1 MAAVSRA
8 RRRAIAFEM
17 CLSRSGE
24 SSNTSS
30 HLSGLLAQIHA
41 TKSQTTCQSDFP
53 PLPPR
58 EDSPQESGLEAWLPP
73 PSAATEPQWDCIYL
87 AQDFLLDNGLCAWNK
102 ATAKT
107 AIDLGLRNRYIWNI
121 ENAGYDIPD
130 IAFYGAPEEYIA
142 AVAADKF
149 GVRNWRALDLD
160 KLRMLLITIKNRVRK
175 AAKKG
180 RNLHTP
186 NPAAEPA
193 DDNCPF

>member
-1 MAAVSRA
+1 MTSTPAKPAQRPRKAGAGKSWSSPHVQKYQLQWAAIFKKHGWANRPNRDKKDLRHSVLEDL
-8 RRRAIAFEM
+8 F
-17 CLSRSGE
+17 GDY
-24 SSNTSS
+24 NFN
-30 HLSGLLAQIHA
+30 LA
-41 TKSQTTCQSDFP
+41 S
-53 PLPPR
+53 
-58 EDSPQESGLEAWLPP
+58 
-73 PSAATEPQWDCIYL
+73 ATEPQWDCIYL

-142 AVAADKF
+142 AVAVDKF
-149 GVRNWRALDLD
+149 GVRNWRGLDLD
-160 KLRMLLITIKNRVRK
+160 KLRMLLITIKNRVRN

-186 NPAAEPA
+186 TPAAEPD
-193 DDNCPF
+193 DDNFPF

>member
-1 MAAVSRA
+1 MTATHVKPAQRA
-8 RRRAIAFEM
+8 RKTGANGKSWTSPHVQKYQLQWAAIFRKHGWANRPSADKKD
-17 CLSRSGE
+17 LRHSV
-24 SSNTSS
+24 
-30 HLSGLLAQIHA
+30 L
-41 TKSQTTCQSDFP
+41 
-53 PLPPR
+53 
-58 EDSPQESGLEAWLPP
+58 EDLFGDYNFDV
-73 PSAATEPQWDCIYL
+73 SAATEPQWDCIYL

-149 GVRNWRALDLD
+149 GVRNWRGLDLD

-186 NPAAEPA
+186 TPAAA
-193 DDNCPF
+193 SDDNCPF